1 MMEVKHMKLTI
12 NIEVEITKEIV
23 ENIIGNAFYG
33 MNYWAEGMYIKNWG
47 EVVKEETED
56 LCSSELYTEILCNG
70 GSLRV
75 VDLDDEEYELNASK
89 LCNGIKTVLRKYSHL
104 ADMSNLEEVDSQGAE
119 CIIQC
124 ALYGDIIYG

>member
-1 MMEVKHMKLTI
+1 MKLTI

-56 LCSSELYTEILCNG
+56 LCSSELYTEILLSE
-70 GSLRV
+70 GSLKV
-75 VDLDDEEYELNASK
+75 IDLDEEEHELNISK
-89 LCNGIKTVLRKYSHL
+89 LCDGIKMVLRKYSHL
-104 ADMSNLEEVDSQGAE
+104 ADMSDLEMIDSQGAE